1 MFISKRKHEPA
12 HYMLNIE
19 SFSILSEAKT
29 SKIESDVF
37 EASGHKWRLDLYPNG
52 NDDENGAGHISL
64 YVVIC
69 DTESCSKGWEVCVDV
84 CFFVYD
90 HIHQNYVTFQ
100 DVNGRRT
107 RFHETNM
114 TWGFD
119 KLIPLESFV
128 ESKNGYLLNDSC
140 VFGVEVFAVSEF
152 TKMDR
157 CLLMTKPPITM
168 NTHTWTIN
176 YFSGVKE
183 NILYSEVFKVGKVKW
198 KLILYPKGNKSAE
211 GIHLSIY
218 LGVHEA
224 ASFPDGWK
232 IYAKF
237 KLRLK
242 KQGIGSDIEKEIE
255 NWFCNSADDWGF
267 GSFLLLS
274 ELNDS
279 ENGFLLNDNLTVE
292 VEISVMGTLKY
303 FV

>member
-12 HYMLNIE
+12 HYMLKIE

-37 EASGHKWRLDLYPNG
+37 EANGYKWRLDLYPNG
-52 NDDENGAGHISL
+52 NDEENGAGHISL

-69 DTESCSKGWEVCVDV
+69 DTETCSKGWEISVDV

-90 HIHQNYVTFQ
+90 HIHHNYVTFQ
-100 DVNGRRT
+100 DVNGHRT
-107 RFHETNM
+107 RFHEKKM

-140 VFGVEVFAVSEF
+140 VFGVEVIAVPEF
-152 TKMDR
+152 TQVDR
-157 CLLMTKPPITM
+157 CLLMTRPPAIM
-168 NTHTWTIN
+168 NTYTWTIN
-176 YFSGVKE
+176 KFSTVTE
-183 NILYSEVFKVGKVKW
+183 DVLYSEVFKVGKVKW
-198 KLILYPKGNKSAE
+198 KLKIYPKGY
-211 GIHLSIY
+211 GLCIGTHLSFF
-218 LGVHEA
+218 LGVHDT

-232 IYAKF
+232 VYAKF

-242 KQGIGSDIEKEIE
+242 KHGLKSDIEEE
-255 NWFCNSADDWGF
+255 TDNWFCNSADDWGF
-267 GSFLLLS
+267 SGFILLS

-292 VEISVMGTLKY
+292 AEISVMGTLRY
-303 FV
+303 FF